1 MKTNAP
7 GSSERDDHVD
17 AVIAEWAR
25 ERPELD
31 VSPAAVVARLG
42 RVVRY
47 LDEGLE
53 RVLSDHGLSRGS
65 FDVLASLR
73 RAGAP
78 YRRSPTDLYRSLMR
92 TSGAMTHRLGKL
104 EADGLVRRVPDP
116 GDGRSILVELTPRG
130 RRLVDKVAP
139 LHLENE
145 RRLLGPLSEPERT
158 ALAETLKKLL
168 LAFETEEPVPPPAP
182 RSRRHRRDARGLG

>member
-104 EADGLVRRVPDP
+104 EAD
-116 GDGRSILVELTPRG
+116 
-130 RRLVDKVAP
+130 
-139 LHLENE
+139 
-145 RRLLGPLSEPERT
+145 
-158 ALAETLKKLL
+158 
-168 LAFETEEPVPPPAP
+168 
-182 RSRRHRRDARGLG
+182 